1 MIRAAVFDLDNTLYD
16 STTIPREMLAPCV
29 RAVRQANTG
38 PHAIPAETLESAILT
53 AYRFGF
59 LAVADRRS
67 LPAFLRAAWREAYR
81 HLTVTGPLYPY
92 PDVLPAL
99 AALDLIKL
107 LLTTGFRG
115 MQESKIVA
123 LDIARMLDGVYID
136 VLDGDTLHGGTGPGK
151 QRLLEE
157 ILVTHRLAPQEV
169 LVIGDSPENEIAAG
183 NAIGAVTVQILRPGV
198 ESSDSARHHIET
210 LADLPP
216 LVRQLDGSGT

>member
-38 PHAIPAETLESAILT
+38 PQAIPAETLESAILA

-115 MQESKIVA
+115 MQESKIKA
-123 LDIARMLDGVYID
+123 LDIAGMFQGIYID
-136 VLDGDTLHGGTGPGK
+136 VLETGTLHGGNGHGK

-157 ILVTHRLAPQEV
+157 MLITHRLAPEDT

-183 NAIGAVTVQILRPGV
+183 NALGAVTVQILRPGV
-198 ESSDSARHHIET
+198 AYSDSARHHIET

-216 LVRQLDGSGT
+216 LVRRLDASRA